1 MGGPGSDPGCVGG
14 LDLSKPTLTTEFL
27 PWSAKYFN
35 KQLMRHQCEA
45 CDCDH
50 ESLRHWRKEWLYNR
64 NNSVRLEAE
73 SQFELVKRGNA
84 KLDVS
89 SRSMTT
95 SDHGGAPHSAAVF
108 RMPQTGAPASVIA
121 FHPYNDKVVVAGHN
135 HINMW
140 DVGKGELLSSP
151 EMKTSFTSGMVT
163 KDFPPFTF
171 FSLIVCDPRSP

>member
-1 MGGPGSDPGCVGG
+1 M
-14 LDLSKPTLTTEFL
+14 
-27 PWSAKYFN
+27 
-35 KQLMRHQCEA
+35 
-45 CDCDH
+45 
-50 ESLRHWRKEWLYNR
+50 
-64 NNSVRLEAE
+64 RLEAE

-163 KDFPPFTF
+163 KDFPPLLSF
-171 FSLIVCDPRSP
+171 L

>member
-1 MGGPGSDPGCVGG
+1 MAS
-14 LDLSKPTLTTEFL
+14 
-27 PWSAKYFN
+27 
-35 KQLMRHQCEA
+35 
-45 CDCDH
+45 
-50 ESLRHWRKEWLYNR
+50 
-64 NNSVRLEAE
+64 
-73 SQFELVKRGNA
+73 
-84 KLDVS
+84 
-89 SRSMTT
+89 

-171 FSLIVCDPRSP
+171 FSLIVCDPRSPS